1 MHVSVVATVTQ
12 PERVVS
18 RVTNTFTFVFAVDL
32 ASAASAPAV
41 RTCQQEGNNFGRF
54 IGSFFAL
61 GC

>member
-32 ASAASAPAV
+32 APSASGLAV
-41 RTCQQEGNNFGRF
+41 RNVTQ
-54 IGSFFAL
+54 GSWFSGGVWDCYL
-61 GC
+61 